1 MEKFAHDPAGEYQQD
16 SVHDLAVFEE
26 KAERGPGLVVV
37 AGAVLA
43 FVVSVATFALGQVGV
58 GVGAASVGLLV
69 FGAGLSWLG
78 MERRRVRDV
87 ERELLFSAEPG
98 RAA

>member
-1 MEKFAHDPAGEYQQD
+1 MTDIAHDPRRLRE
-16 SVHDLAVFEE
+16 LAAFEE
-26 KAERGPGLVVV
+26 RAERTPELVVM

-43 FVVSVATFALGQVGV
+43 FIVSVVAFALGQVGMGIAV
-58 GVGAASVGLLV
+58 ASVGMLL

-87 ERELLFSAEPG
+87 EREVLLSNPP
-98 RAA
+98 R